1 MLKKLFLALLASSIL
16 IGVLVYIKLNQ
27 FTVMGEAAAKMAPPP
42 ETVTSIQVQ
51 NSEWEQVISANGT
64 VAALQGVTV
73 SAEVAGRITQIA
85 FQSAD
90 SVSEGQTLIKMDTSS
105 EDSQLASAKAAASL
119 AKSDLARL
127 RKLIKKNLASDDSL
141 DRAESE
147 VKDTNA
153 QVGVIQALI
162 EKKTVRAPFSGRLG
176 IRQVN
181 LGQILSVGDPIVEL
195 QMLDPIY
202 VDFTIPQQKLS
213 ELKHNMQVDITSD
226 AVPGKVFTGNISAIN
241 LAVDSKTRNILV
253 RAQVD
258 NPDEQLRVG
267 MFVNTEVVLPEKRSV
282 LAVPSTAIHYATF
295 GNSVFVIDEQKTN
308 EADNS
313 DSEEPQYVLRQQ
325 FVVLGESRGDFV
337 EVLKGLKPGDKIV
350 TTGVFKLR
358 SGTPVIIDNSL
369 SPEFSISPKPKDA

>member
-1 MLKKLFLALLASSIL
+1 MFKKIFLALLATSVL
-16 IGVLVYIKLNQ
+16 IGVLVFIKLNQ
-27 FTVMGEAAAKMAPPP
+27 FTVMGEAAAEMVPPP
-42 ETVTSIQVQ
+42 QTVSSIEVQ
-51 NSEWEQVISANGT
+51 SSEWEQVISANGS
-64 VAALQGVTV
+64 VSAVQGVTV
-73 SAEVAGRITQIA
+73 SAEVGGRITQIA
-85 FQSAD
+85 FKSAD
-90 SVSEGQTLIKMDTSS
+90 SVTEGQTLIKMDTAS
-105 EDSQLASAKAAASL
+105 EDSQLASARAAASL

-147 VKDTNA
+147 VKDTTA

-162 EKKTVRAPFSGRLG
+162 EKKTVKAPFTGRLG

-195 QMLDPIY
+195 QMLNPIY

-213 ELKHNMQVDITSD
+213 QLEENMLVHINSD
-226 AVPGKVFTGNISAIN
+226 AFPGKVFTGKISAIN
-241 LAVDSKTRNILV
+241 LAIDSKTRNILV

-267 MFVNTEVVLPEKRSV
+267 MFVNTEVLLPEKRKV

-295 GNSVFVIDEQKTN
+295 GNSVFIIDEQDNT
-308 EADNS
+308 ETDNS
-313 DSEEPQYVLRQQ
+313 GSTEPEYILRQQ

-337 EVLKGLKPGDKIV
+337 EIIKGLKPGEKIV

-369 SPEFSISPKPKDA
+369 SPEFSINPNPRDS

>member
-1 MLKKLFLALLASSIL
+1 MFKKIFLALLATSVL
-16 IGVLVYIKLNQ
+16 IGVLVFIKLNQ
-27 FTVMGEAAAKMAPPP
+27 FTVMGEAAAEMVPPP
-42 ETVTSIQVQ
+42 QTVSSIEVQ
-51 NSEWEQVISANGT
+51 SSEWEQVISANGS
-64 VAALQGVTV
+64 VSAVQGVTV
-73 SAEVAGRITQIA
+73 SAEVGGRITQIA
-85 FQSAD
+85 FKSAD
-90 SVSEGQTLIKMDTSS
+90 SVKEGQTLIKMDTAS
-105 EDSQLASAKAAASL
+105 EDSQLASARAAASL

-147 VKDTNA
+147 VKDTTA

-162 EKKTVRAPFSGRLG
+162 EKKTVKAPFTGRLG

-195 QMLDPIY
+195 QMLNPIY

-213 ELKHNMQVDITSD
+213 QLEENMLVHINSD
-226 AVPGKVFTGNISAIN
+226 AFPGKVFTGKISAIN
-241 LAVDSKTRNILV
+241 LAIDSKTRNILV

-267 MFVNTEVVLPEKRSV
+267 MFVNTEVLLPEKRKV

-295 GNSVFVIDEQKTN
+295 GNSVFIIDEQDNT
-308 EADNS
+308 ETDNS
-313 DSEEPQYVLRQQ
+313 GSTEPEYILRQQ

-337 EVLKGLKPGDKIV
+337 EIIKGLKPGEKIV

-369 SPEFSISPKPKDA
+369 SPEFSINPNPRDS